1 MAVVAMDRVA
11 MTSTV
16 HALTLEDAT
25 LSLAL
30 SRPVPAH
37 DDTFDHH
44 NSESAIVHHCLF
56 LRYYNM
62 DPR

>member
-30 SRPVPAH
+30 SRPVQAH